1 MKDHFLSRFAA
12 LCIFGAS
19 IYAPLESTGETL
31 EQQLIRHEG
40 YKAKAYRDG
49 KGYSVGYGTRLTGT
63 DAKNRLKKMGV
74 DYNALIRKEISLTR
88 KQAATS
94 FYQDVALART
104 AATRLVP
111 SYHLQPKEIKDAVVN
126 MIYNLGPTGFAEF
139 VEVRNFL
146 ENRKYLSA
154 ADEMTKS
161 NWYRNPRTYRRAEE
175 LRQQIAKQGKK

>member
-1 MKDHFLSRFAA
+1 L
-12 LCIFGAS
+12 
-19 IYAPLESTGETL
+19 
-31 EQQLIRHEG
+31 
-40 YKAKAYRDG
+40 
-49 KGYSVGYGTRLTGT
+49 
-63 DAKNRLKKMGV
+63 
-74 DYNALIRKEISLTR
+74 
-88 KQAATS
+88 

-104 AATRLVP
+104 AAARLVP